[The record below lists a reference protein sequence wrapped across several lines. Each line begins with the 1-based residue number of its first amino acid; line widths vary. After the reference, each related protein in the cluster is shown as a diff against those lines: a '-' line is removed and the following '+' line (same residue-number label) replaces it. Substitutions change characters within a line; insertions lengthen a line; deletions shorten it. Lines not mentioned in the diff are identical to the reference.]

1 MNRRIQELESN
12 FQATGRTLLMS
23 ALVAGDPH
31 IDATLKYM
39 RILAES
45 GVDGIELIVPFSDPT
60 YHGPVIQRACARAI
74 HEDVNW
80 AEIGE
85 LVAAFREDFDTLL
98 VISSYYNRFLA
109 RGLSTC
115 AHDMAEAGVDGVLIT
130 DLSWDEESDAVAQA
144 FAEQGIALI
153 RTVAPT
159 TSLDR
164 FKQIVQ
170 DARGF
175 VVWTGHSGGEVT
187 VEHDEFVRTLD
198 ALREVTSLPIVASMK
213 VSTGEDATSVGLHAD
228 GVLVRTA
235 LVWLIEGRGPDL
247 SDRIRRFIEE
257 LRSTTAELT

>member
-1 MNRRIQELESN
+1 MNRRIQALESN

-39 RILAES
+39 KILAES
-45 GVDGIELIVPFSDPT
+45 GVDAIELIVPFSDPT

-74 HEDVNW
+74 HEDINW

-85 LVAAFREDFDTLL
+85 LVAAFREEFDTLL

-109 RGLSTC
+109 RGLAAC
-115 AHDMAEAGVDGVLIT
+115 AQDMAEAGVDGVLIT
-130 DLSWDEESDAVAQA
+130 DLSWDESAEAEEA
-144 FAEQGIALI
+144 FGEQGIALI

-159 TSLDR
+159 TSLSR

-187 VEHDEFVRTLD
+187 VAHDEFVGTMNE
-198 ALREVTSLPIVASMK
+198 LRDNTSLPIVVSMK
-213 VSTGEDATSVGLHAD
+213 VSTGEDAKAIGSHAD

-235 LVWLIEGRGPDL
+235 LVWLIEGRGADL
-247 SDRIRRFIEE
+247 SDRIRRFMEE
-257 LRSTTAELT
+257 LRSTTAELR

>member
-1 MNRRIQELESN
+1 MNRRIQALESN
-12 FQATGRTLLMS
+12 FQATGRSLLMC

-45 GVDGIELIVPFSDPT
+45 GVDAIELIVPFSDPT

-98 VISSYYNRFLA
+98 VVSSYYNRFLA
-109 RGLSTC
+109 RGLTAC
-115 AHDMAEAGVDGVLIT
+115 AQDMAQAGVDAVLIT
-130 DLSWDEESDAVAQA
+130 DLSWDESAQAEDA

-159 TSLDR
+159 TSLSR
-164 FKQIVQ
+164 FKQIVRG
-170 DARGF
+170 ARGF

-187 VEHDEFVRTLD
+187 VGTEEFVRTMDL
-198 ALREVTSLPIVASMK
+198 LRENTSLPIVASMK
-213 VSTGEDATSVGLHAD
+213 VSTGEDAMTIGLHAD

-257 LRSTTAELT
+257 LRSTTAALK